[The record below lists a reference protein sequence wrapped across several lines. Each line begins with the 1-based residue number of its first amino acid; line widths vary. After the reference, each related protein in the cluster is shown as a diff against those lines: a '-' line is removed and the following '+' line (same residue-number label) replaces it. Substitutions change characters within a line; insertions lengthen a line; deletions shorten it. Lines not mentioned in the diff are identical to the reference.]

1 MDRKTRLLLVSQL
14 DQRRAE
20 VRDYWTWIS
29 EQPRGAKILQSIS
42 DTIDDMIEDET
53 RSAQARMLAL
63 LADCGLLEHMIRTR
77 RTDEPDRSADA
88 GGTADDTSR

>member
-29 EQPRGAKILQSIS
+29 KQPRGAKILQSIS

-63 LADCGLLEHMIRTR
+63 LADCGLLEHMIRSR
-77 RTDEPDRSADA
+77 HTDEPDRSAES
-88 GGTADDTSR
+88 GGSADDQGR